1 MGIVCGF
8 SIPHD
13 GKMKSRDRR
22 LGRRRGTLIAL
33 VLALALPSVVS
44 VSSGQATSLAPLAEP
59 SVVGVWGAP
68 FEVGVIAVHSVLLP
82 NGRVLMVS
90 RPRPGKPT
98 KARVW
103 NPSTGSSVDVTP
115 ADASRDLYCAG
126 HSLLDSGLAFYAGGN
141 RLMGSRDGLANTDT
155 FDPASQD
162 WDTGPLMSQ
171 ARWYPTNAVL
181 PNGRVLILGGW
192 ISPGNW
198 SNTINE
204 YNPVTNSMTQRPASA
219 TMKVGLYP
227 RMHLLA
233 NGKLFHSSVTTNKL
247 GSTSRTFDPA
257 TNSWSAGDT
266 LNFGARADGISV
278 QLPGLDKILVF
289 GGSLKNTSKA
299 TNTVETIDTSATNP
313 QWSYSTPMNKA
324 RKEGNSVVLPDGTV
338 LAVGG
343 AAGPGQYENPVLQAE
358 AFDPE
363 DESWTPLA
371 SQVASRMHH
380 STALL
385 LPDGRVLS
393 AGGDRGAYQTKAEI
407 FSPPYLFEGPRP
419 QITTAPA
426 AVSYGQ
432 TFDLT
437 SESAADI
444 ASISLIKPGS
454 VTHSTSFDQ
463 RFLDLEYTRDSQT
476 LHVGAPASA
485 AQAPPGD
492 YMMFIVNSAGVP
504 SVASWVHVG

>member
-22 LGRRRGTLIAL
+22 LWRRRGTLIAL

-44 VSSGQATSLAPLAEP
+44 VGSGQAASVAPLAEP
-59 SVVGVWGAP
+59 SVVGVWGSP

-103 NPSTGSSVDVTP
+103 DPSTSSSVDVTP
-115 ADASRDLYCAG
+115 ANASRDLYCAG

-141 RLMGSRDGLANTDT
+141 RLMNLKDGVANTDT

-162 WDTGPLMSQ
+162 WDAGPLMSQ

-192 ISPGNW
+192 ISEGNW

-219 TMKVGLYP
+219 TMKVGQYP

-247 GSTSRTFDPA
+247 GSISRTFDPA
-257 TNSWSAGDT
+257 NNSWSVGDS

-278 QLPGLDKILVF
+278 QLPDLDKILVF

-299 TNTVETIDTSATNP
+299 TNTAETIDTSAPNP
-313 QWSYSTPMNKA
+313 QWNYTTPMNKA

-358 AFDPE
+358 VFDPVNE
-363 DESWTPLA
+363 TWTPLA

-393 AGGDRGAYQTKAEI
+393 AGGDRGPYQTKAEI
-407 FSPPYLFEGPRP
+407 FSPPYLFKGPRP
-419 QITTAPA
+419 QIATAPG
-426 AVSYGQ
+426 AVNYGQ

-437 SESAADI
+437 SASAADI

-463 RFLDLEYTRDSQT
+463 RFLDLEYTRVGQT
-476 LHVGAPASA
+476 LHVSAPANA
-485 AQAPPGD
+485 AHAPPGD

-504 SVASWVHVG
+504 SVASWVHVR